1 MRSHATGFT
10 GRSPGWQVVI
20 LRGLPERCSVA
31 RVRGLAAY
39 SCGGS
44 HGATVFP
51 QGIAREIPSS
61 RPPASTSGRRRQP
74 MKGAI
79 MPALS
84 DMRKRLP
91 VGRASG

>member
-51 QGIAREIPSS
+51 QCPDGHW
-61 RPPASTSGRRRQP
+61 PAPCGH
-74 MKGAI
+74 
-79 MPALS
+79 L
-84 DMRKRLP
+84 
-91 VGRASG
+91 